1 MSNSIFDDL
10 MAKEFKG
17 NPSNIFYTKVPETNN
32 DTMPEQPVSNNSILA
47 FLLLNF
53 PNYIEMVPSHWLSQ
67 DMPSHGLQAY
77 VSIAFLIIGIP
88 ANIGHLLVFLAFV
101 RYATLNL

>member
-1 MSNSIFDDL
+1 MT
-10 MAKEFKG
+10 KEFKG
-17 NPSNIFYTKVPETNN
+17 DPSNIFYSMVPQTYNN
-32 DTMPEQPVSNNSILA
+32 TMPEQPVSNNSILA

-77 VSIAFLIIGIP
+77 VSVAFLIIGIP

-101 RYATLNL
+101 GYAALALLHFFGG